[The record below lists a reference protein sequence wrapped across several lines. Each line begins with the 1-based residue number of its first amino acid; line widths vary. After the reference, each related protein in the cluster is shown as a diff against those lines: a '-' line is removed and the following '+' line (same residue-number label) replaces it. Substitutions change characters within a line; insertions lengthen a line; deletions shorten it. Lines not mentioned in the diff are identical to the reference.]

1 MSALKPWGKVFKLQ
15 HLFNDIMSVGLYCS
29 GVGVWRVFY
38 PLCKT
43 AAEGLSSIFLK
54 KETSGQ
60 GGGVPGHHGEATG
73 WIGTL
78 HSRGDCHMDRK
89 KPRGKAGDLACPG
102 AHGNWATEGQTV
114 PAVPGSSFSLWGP
127 QWRSSF
133 ACSSPRTSCSSTF
146 WPADKEE
153 AFVHWFFI
161 VVTKCLELGR
171 GRIYFGLWFL
181 RLHEARFLW
190 ACGEAVSQG
199 SGHSRT
205 DYIMMPKNWREREGR
220 EGQGKNSSSKFYS
233 TVIGFWQPGP
243 LPDCLCRGKEKE
255 LPSSIFCKN

>member
-102 AHGNWATEGQTV
+102 RMAIEPRKGRQYRQSLGVHSPSEVLSGGLHLPAPLRGHL
-114 PAVPGSSFSLWGP
+114 AVPHSDPQTKRKLLFTGFSLW
-127 QWRSSF
+127 
-133 ACSSPRTSCSSTF
+133 
-146 WPADKEE
+146 
-153 AFVHWFFI
+153 
-161 VVTKCLELGR
+161 
-171 GRIYFGLWFL
+171 
-181 RLHEARFLW
+181 
-190 ACGEAVSQG
+190 
-199 SGHSRT
+199 
-205 DYIMMPKNWREREGR
+205 
-220 EGQGKNSSSKFYS
+220 
-233 TVIGFWQPGP
+233 
-243 LPDCLCRGKEKE
+243 
-255 LPSSIFCKN
+255 